1 MRRRPDVFAA
11 FARLGQLPA
20 PLRAAACYAVAVA
33 AAKALG
39 LALLPVMTAA
49 LAPAEFARLELLLS
63 LGEIAGLLLAAG
75 LVDTLYRF
83 VALDGRAAVARVA
96 GLGLA
101 MGALGLA
108 LAGLGAPLGAW
119 LPLPAPPL
127 EVLLL
132 GAAVALDVALGVPL
146 ALLRVDGRAGAYA
159 GMVVLRGA
167 LHVVLATLL
176 LRLGAGVAGVLGAAA
191 LAALVVAGWLLASR
205 ARVGELSLV
214 PLGWGRLLAYGAP
227 LTLGG
232 LAAFALGAADRW
244 FLAEAVPGEAL
255 AEYALAVKLAMAA
268 AFLTQP
274 FELWWYPRRVAL
286 LAAPGGAAESERMVG
301 LGGALVLLAAG
312 AAAVAGPA
320 LVGWATPPAYH
331 GAARWIPWL
340 TAALAMQSLGSLVN
354 VGCYARRS
362 TNQALAVNGLA
373 GLAALAGYALL
384 VPPFG
389 VAGAVAATLLG
400 QAVRLV
406 AFWAMSHR
414 SAPLDYP
421 LGRLALLALPVAGA
435 SALPQW
441 LGSAPAAL
449 ALALL
454 ALLGCTL
461 LAAALRLLPL
471 PALPGS
477 PRHA

>member
-191 LAALVVAGWLLASR
+191 LAALVVAGW
-205 ARVGELSLV
+205 
-214 PLGWGRLLAYGAP
+214 LLAYGAP